1 MTNSISLEG
10 ITLDKNKDKFPSKKD
25 FSYWII
31 ILGAVIIFL
40 FVWRINEHEE
50 VVNQISLVGSVSSIL
65 LALIAIAYA
74 FFQTNSTQLES
85 KKMLELLEKLDSK
98 VDELEE
104 IKLGLSNIEG
114 EFSSFKK
121 NSQDQ
126 SSKLFA
132 AIQRIPDKLD
142 ISPIY
147 KYLEHEL
154 NTSLSTKSK
163 QNIEKIYK
171 EQVKSKVNSLLIEN
185 EVEVIIINYIAKE
198 VDIGEKVTF
207 GQLSR
212 LIGEGYENDL
222 DSAIN
227 KFINFGILEPTH
239 GIKKL
244 SNGSKLKVTHY
255 VKAKNIEGI
264 FEREGKTN
272 PD

>member
-126 SSKLFA
+126 SSKIFN
-132 AIQRIPDKLD
+132 AIQGLD
-142 ISPIY
+142 ISPIIE
-147 KYLEHEL
+147 KVL
-154 NTSLSTKSK
+154 NTSLTSENKEYL
-163 QNIEKIYK
+163 EKVYK
-171 EQVKSKVNSLLIEN
+171 DQVNSKVNSLFQVDNDLEATLL
-185 EVEVIIINYIAKE
+185 NYIDKE
-198 VDIGEKVTF
+198 LNI
-207 GQLSR
+207 
-212 LIGEGYENDL
+212 
-222 DSAIN
+222 
-227 KFINFGILEPTH
+227 
-239 GIKKL
+239 
-244 SNGSKLKVTHY
+244 GSKLSMRKIVHLVDSDRYEIEKAIDKFITFGLIKKESTLRTLENGKRIKVPYY
-255 VKAKNIEGI
+255 VKAKNIEGFFRKI
-264 FEREGKTN
+264 NEG
-272 PD
+272 DLD